1 MKILKLLFFILLL
14 LVNPSISF
22 SEHPI
27 DVQKNAHNKEYYKAM
42 ISFEKLP
49 KQKANKDVLLSAA
62 QSAWA
67 LSLPDTATTLFDKV
81 LNDEKLTKDEKSKIY
96 LYKGIIEFQEEKYST
111 SKIFAEKSL
120 MLASKD
126 EFKSPAHKLLGDS
139 LFKLKRYSKAK
150 EQYLN
155 ALDFS
160 SDEEKSNINYQLGVT
175 CFYLGDFE
183 SSKNYFSKV
192 SLDNEDSPFAIRL
205 LIKIALE
212 ESNYPALKKWLNV
225 ATSEFPDEFLDSYIE
240 YAKIKLAIY
249 EKNKQVANKTLQ
261 EAKEK
266 FPQSDP
272 WINLAMASYEAFL
285 WERN

>member
-111 SKIFAEKSL
+111 AKIYAEKSL

-126 EFKSPAHKLLGDS
+126 EFKSPAYKLLGDS
-139 LFKLKRYSKAK
+139 LFKLKQYSNAKSQYKKALSYAS
-150 EQYLN
+150 E
-155 ALDFS
+155 
-160 SDEEKSNINYQLGVT
+160 EEKSNINYQLGVT

-183 SSKNYFSKV
+183 NSKNYFSKV
-192 SLDNEDSPFAIRL
+192 SLDNEDAPFAIRL

-212 ESNYPALKKWLNV
+212 ENDFSSLKKWLDV

-240 YAKIKLAIY
+240 YAKIKLAIN

-261 EAKEK
+261 EAMEK